1 MLTFPNLASLFIES
15 ILSITYLYQNFII
28 LMFNSLKVLNNKLFI
43 ALEGPLLVGRIA
55 LSSAL
60 KHSSQGT
67 T

>member
-43 ALEGPLLVGRIA
+43 ALEGALLVGRIA

-60 KHSSQGT
+60 KHSAQGT